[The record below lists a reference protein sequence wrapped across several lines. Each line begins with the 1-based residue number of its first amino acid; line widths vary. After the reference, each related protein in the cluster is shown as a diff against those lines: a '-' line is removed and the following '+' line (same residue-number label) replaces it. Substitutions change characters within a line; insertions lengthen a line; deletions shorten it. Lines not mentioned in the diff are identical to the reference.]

1 MDALGG
7 EVSVLRRYPMARRG
21 LLAGGFTAG
30 LTLATARVEAQ
41 TIYTDTKGLVVGEV
55 EVPTADGHMPAYFA
69 RPEGSGPF
77 PLVLVNEEIF
87 GVHHY
92 IKDVCR
98 RLAKLGK
105 MAVALDI
112 YARSGDLGKLSDIK
126 QIFAIVTATP
136 DAQMLSDLD
145 AAVVWAK
152 EAHGGDPKRLG
163 VMGFC
168 RGGRATWLYAEHNRA
183 LRAAVAFYG
192 PVNTPKTPG
201 QPDTP
206 LELAG
211 ELHCPLLGLYG
222 GKDTS
227 IKRADE
233 GRAAARARAAGQ
245 TVEIVYYADAG
256 HGFHADYRP
265 SYVEKDAKDAW
276 AKAMAWFQKYG
287 VA

>member
-1 MDALGG
+1 MD
-7 EVSVLRRYPMARRG
+7 EVSVLQRYPMARRA
-21 LLAGGFTAG
+21 LFAGSTTLG

-41 TIYTDTKGLVVGEV
+41 TINTDTTGLVAGDAQ
-55 EVPTADGHMPAYFA
+55 VPTADRDMPAYFA
-69 RPEGSGPF
+69 RPQGKGPF

-112 YARSGDLGKLSDIK
+112 YARAGDIGRMSDM
-126 QIFAIVTATP
+126 AHVMEAVSATP

-145 AAVVWAK
+145 AAVVWAEETH
-152 EAHGGDPKRLG
+152 EADRKRLG

-168 RGGRATWLYAEHNRA
+168 RGGRNTWLYAEHNRA

-192 PVNTPKTPG
+192 PVNTKATPL
-201 QPDTP
+201 QPDSP
-206 LELAG
+206 LTLASR
-211 ELHCPLLGLYG
+211 LHCPLLGLYG
-222 GKDTS
+222 GKDPS
-227 IKRADE
+227 IKRADVE
-233 GRAAARARAAGQ
+233 EAAAQARAAGQ
-245 TVEIVYYADAG
+245 TVEIVYYPDAG

-276 AKAMAWFQKYG
+276 ARAMAWFAKYG

>member
-1 MDALGG
+1 MDRFGN
-7 EVSVLRRYPMARRG
+7 EVSVLHRYPLARRG
-21 LLAGGFTAG
+21 LLTGGLTAG

-41 TIYTDTKGLVVGEV
+41 TINTDTVGLVVGEV

-69 RPEGSGPF
+69 RPEGQGPF
-77 PLVLVNEEIF
+77 PIVVVNEEIF

-92 IKDVCR
+92 IMDVCR

-112 YARSGDLGKLSDIK
+112 YARSGDLGKMSDMK
-126 QIFAIVTATP
+126 QVYGIVTSTP

-145 AAVVWAK
+145 AAVVWA

-163 VMGFC
+163 VIGFC
-168 RGGRATWLYAEHNRA
+168 RGGRTTWLYAEHNRA

-192 PVNTPKTPG
+192 HVNTPVNPV
-201 QPDTP
+201 QPDTA

-211 ELHCPLLGLYG
+211 YLHCPLLGLYG

-227 IKRADE
+227 ISPADVQ
-233 GRAAARARAAGQ
+233 AAAAKARAAGQ
-245 TVEIVYYADAG
+245 TVEIVYYPDAG

>member
-1 MDALGG
+1 MGD
-7 EVSVLRRYPMARRG
+7 V
-21 LLAGGFTAG
+21 
-30 LTLATARVEAQ
+30 Q
-41 TIYTDTKGLVVGEV
+41 
-55 EVPTADGHMPAYFA
+55 VPTADRRMPAYFA
-69 RPEGSGPF
+69 RPEGRGPF

-98 RLAKLGK
+98 RLAKIGK

-112 YARSGDLGKLSDIK
+112 YARAGDLGRMSDM
-126 QIFAIVTATP
+126 AHVMAAVGATP

-145 AAVVWAK
+145 AAVVWA
-152 EAHGGDPKRLG
+152 EETHAADPKRLG

-192 PVNTPKTPG
+192 PVNTKATPL
-201 QPDTP
+201 QPDSP
-206 LELAG
+206 LTLATQ
-211 ELHCPLLGLYG
+211 LHCPLLGLYG
-222 GKDTS
+222 GKDPS
-227 IKRADE
+227 INRTDVE
-233 GRAAARARAAGQ
+233 EAASQARAAGQ
-245 TVEIVYYADAG
+245 TVEIVYYPDAG

-265 SYVEKDAKDAW
+265 SYVEKDAKDGW
-276 AKAMAWFQKYG
+276 ARAMAWFARYG

>member
-1 MDALGG
+1 MNESGDEA
-7 EVSVLRRYPMARRG
+7 SVLHRYPLARRG
-21 LLAGGFTAG
+21 LFAGGFTAG

-41 TIYTDTKGLVVGEV
+41 TITTDTRGLVVGEV
-55 EVPTADGHMPAYFA
+55 AVPTADGHMPAYFA
-69 RPEGSGPF
+69 RPEGPGPF

-112 YARSGDLGKLSDIK
+112 YARSGDLGKISDIRR
-126 QIFAIVTATP
+126 IMAVVNATP

-145 AAVVWAK
+145 AAVVWA

-163 VMGFC
+163 VLGFC

-192 PVNTPKTPG
+192 QVNTPTSPV
-201 QPDTP
+201 QPDTA
-206 LELAG
+206 LQLAG
-211 ELHCPLLGLYG
+211 YLHCPLLGLYG
-222 GKDTS
+222 GKDPS
-227 IKRADE
+227 IKREDVMA
-233 GRAAARARAAGQ
+233 AAARARATGQ
-245 TVEIVYYADAG
+245 TVEIVYYPDAG

-265 SYVEKDAKDAW
+265 SYNEKDAKDGW
-276 AKAMAWFQKYG
+276 ARAMAWFHKYG

>member
-1 MDALGG
+1 MD
-7 EVSVLRRYPMARRG
+7 EISVLHRYPMARRG
-21 LLAGGFTAG
+21 VLTGGFTAG

-41 TIYTDTKGLVVGEV
+41 TIETDAHGLVTGEV
-55 EVPTADGHMPAYFA
+55 DVPTADGHMPAYFA
-69 RPEGSGPF
+69 RPDGPGPF
-77 PLVLVNEEIF
+77 ALVLVNEEIF

-112 YARSGDLGKLSDIK
+112 YARSGDLGKIADIK
-126 QIFAIVTATP
+126 TIFRIVSETP

-145 AAVVWAK
+145 AAVVWA

-163 VMGFC
+163 VLGFC
-168 RGGRATWLYAEHNRA
+168 RGGRATWLYAEHNRS

-192 PVNTPKTPG
+192 QVNTPTTPV
-201 QPDTP
+201 QPDTA

-211 ELHCPLLGLYG
+211 YLHCPLLGLYG
-222 GKDTS
+222 GKDPS
-227 IKRADE
+227 IKRADVE
-233 GRAAARARAAGQ
+233 AAAARARAAGQ
-245 TVEIVYYADAG
+245 TVEIVYYPDAG

-265 SYVEKDAKDAW
+265 SYVAKDAKDAW
-276 AKAMAWFQKYG
+276 ARAMGWFQTYG

>member
-1 MDALGG
+1 MSGFGDEA
-7 EVSVLRRYPMARRG
+7 EVLQRYPLARRG
-21 LLAGGFTAG
+21 LLTGGFTAG

-41 TIYTDTKGLVVGEV
+41 TINTDTEGLVVGEV
-55 EVPTADGHMPAYFA
+55 QVPTADGHMPAYFA
-69 RPEGSGPF
+69 RPQGAGPF
-77 PLVLVNEEIF
+77 PLVVVNEEIF

-92 IKDVCR
+92 IMDVCR

-112 YARSGDLGKLSDIK
+112 YARAADLGKISDMK
-126 QIFAIVTATP
+126 KIFEIVSTTP

-145 AAVVWAK
+145 AAVVWA
-152 EAHGGDPKRLG
+152 EAHGGDPRRLG

-192 PVNTPKTPG
+192 QVNTPQTPA
-201 QPDTP
+201 QPDTA

-211 ELHCPLLGLYG
+211 DLHCPLLGLYG
-222 GKDTS
+222 GLDKS
-227 IKRADE
+227 ISPADVQ
-233 GRAAARARAAGQ
+233 AAAAKARAAGQ
-245 TVEIVYYADAG
+245 VVEIVYYPDAG

-265 SYVEKDAKDAW
+265 SYNEKDAKDGW
-276 AKAMAWFQKYG
+276 ARAMAWFQKYG